1 MSLLKNYSDLQAV
14 VNAITALND
23 ETDTFKTAVYNGL
36 IALHGNKTASSFID
50 NGYTADD
57 LANIINNMFS
67 GLWSKVKEM
76 TTGDNS
82 IDTYTTQEKT
92 DKLVYGYNS
101 ENGVNDNTTIKTI
114 TKGYYDLYTMYQK
127 TVAFFNNNS
136 YYCIVVCCIAKV
148 LTLPIYES
156 ED

>member
-36 IALHGNKTASSFID
+36 IALHGNKTVSSFID

-67 GLWSKVKEM
+67 GLWAKVKE
-76 TTGDNS
+76 TTTADVPISNYIDIEQTDN
-82 IDTYTTQEKT
+82 K
-92 DKLVYGYNS
+92 VYGYNS
-101 ENGVNDNTTIKTI
+101 SDGVPDTTTIKTI
-114 TKGYYDLYTMYQK
+114 THGYTDVYSMFQNTL
-127 TVAFFNNNS
+127 AFFNNNN